1 MIQLYTDGASDREI
15 CKSLKITYSDF
26 DKRYKSDE
34 TFQKLV
40 DFGRLAAHAWWL
52 ELGRKGAS
60 GAIKGFNFQPWY
72 ANMKNRFGWSDKV
85 ENVNSDDKPVE
96 QLSQDELISRITNYK
111 SKVAKLLK
119 SSNVFEPSDPVS
131 SGTVTN

>member
-1 MIQLYTDGASDREI
+1 MIQLYTDGASDREV
-15 CKSLKITYSDF
+15 CKALKSTFADF
-26 DKRYKSDE
+26 DKRYKSD
-34 TFQKLV
+34 TLFAQLV
-40 DFGRLAAHAWWL
+40 DYGRLAAHAWWL

-96 QLSQDELISRITNYK
+96 QLSQEELVARITNYK
-111 SKVAKLLK
+111 AKIGKLLK
-119 SSNVFEPSDPVS
+119 TTNIFDQTDSVN
-131 SGTVTN
+131 GTVTN